1 MMHTFKTGK
10 VLHYKYVIQLLFASR
25 DLNASLSTL
34 VTTTVNVDERLTVCG
49 DTHGQLADLFSIF
62 TINGTPSPTNRYI
75 FNGDFVDRGDCGVEV
90 VLTLMAWQLVF
101 PNACMLNRGNHEE
114 RSQNETAG
122 FMSEVF
128 SKYNGIADGDPSR
141 PQLVYDTFEC
151 TFDMLPLTTLIEKG
165 PRKVIVLH
173 GGLSDRPGIRL
184 EHIGA
189 INVRLALFQLPLY
202 LAHMLF
208 FRSGS
213 EKSPGVA
220 RHLRTS
226 CLRTCCGQ
234 TLRIAWEQS
243 IPRGA
248 QGCSS
253 AQMSPKSSAPP
264 TASLW

>member
-1 MMHTFKTGK
+1 MMHGFKSGQ

-90 VLTLMAWQLVF
+90 VLTLMAWQLVY

-128 SKYNGIADGDPSR
+128 SKYNGQMEGDPSR
-141 PQLVYDTFEC
+141 SQLVYDTFEC

-189 INVRLALFQLPLY
+189 INVSSCMTACTIHTARVCSRAG
-202 LAHMLF
+202 MLL
-208 FRSGS
+208 
-213 EKSPGVA
+213 
-220 RHLRTS
+220 HCWT
-226 CLRTCCGQ
+226 RTCFFAAQARNPMGATDIRGQ
-234 TLRIAWEQS
+234 AV
-243 IPRGA
+243 
-248 QGCSS
+248 
-253 AQMSPKSSAPP
+253 
-264 TASLW
+264 

>member
-1 MMHTFKTGK
+1 MHAHTCFAFFAGPHLKFPLTERQVLDMMKHFKSGK

-128 SKYNGIADGDPSR
+128 AKYNGTTEGDPGRS
-141 PQLVYDTFEC
+141 QLVYDTFEC

-165 PRKVIVLH
+165 ARKVIVLH

-189 INVRLALFQLPLY
+189 INVSTPRQNTPPSRRI
-202 LAHMLF
+202 LF
-208 FRSGS
+208 FAAKTGD
-213 EKSPGVA
+213 
-220 RHLRTS
+220 
-226 CLRTCCGQ
+226 
-234 TLRIAWEQS
+234 
-243 IPRGA
+243 
-248 QGCSS
+248 
-253 AQMSPKSSAPP
+253 
-264 TASLW
+264 SLGTPDV